1 MMRYSVSQM
10 HPERVVSDMKETC
23 AGYMGYE
30 EWVQIQ
36 IHVFIPPL
44 PPWVKLT
51 QIPVLDVTD
60 VEFSQLATAP
70 RSMGKRK
77 RRARARP

>member
-1 MMRYSVSQM
+1 
-10 HPERVVSDMKETC
+10 
-23 AGYMGYE
+23 MGYE

-60 VEFSQLATAP
+60 VEFRRELASGP
-70 RSMGKRK
+70 DEGHEMGF
-77 RRARARP
+77 